1 MRRALLVGA
10 LVLVAVFCAHAAFLV
25 SRDRQAA
32 AQWVTLASRA
42 HSSVFR
48 QYLERKDYYAGYSYG
63 LAAGFTAF
71 ALTLSLQRRR
81 RALGGVAGGFT
92 LMGVLYGAGCFLI
105 GCCGS
110 PMLGIYLSV
119 FGAKVLGF
127 LKPLM
132 ALITTVSVLVSG
144 IIVVRRSRAAACES
158 CEPECEPS
166 LRESA
171 TPTADPPRF

>member
-1 MRRALLVGA
+1 MTSRAWLVGV
-10 LVLVAVFCAHAAFLV
+10 LVLLAVFCSHAAFLV
-25 SRDRQAA
+25 WRDQHAA
-32 AQWVTLASRA
+32 SQWVTLASRA

-48 QYLERKDYYAGYSYG
+48 QYLEREDYLAGYSYG

-92 LMGVLYGAGCFLI
+92 LMGVLYGGGCFLI

-119 FGAKVLGF
+119 FGAKILGF

-132 ALITTVSVLVSG
+132 ALITTASVFVSG
-144 IIVVRRSRAAACES
+144 ILVVRRSRAACDACAPGCES
-158 CEPECEPS
+158 MLPEVPS
-166 LRESA
+166 PARKVL
-171 TPTADPPRF
+171 

>member
-10 LVLVAVFCAHAAFLV
+10 LVLVAVLCAHAAILV
-25 SRDRQAA
+25 WRDQHAA
-32 AQWVTLASRA
+32 SQWVTLASRA

-71 ALTLSLQRRR
+71 ALTLSLRRRR

-110 PMLGIYLSV
+110 PMLAIYLSV
-119 FGAKVLGF
+119 FGGTILGF

-132 ALITTVSVLVSG
+132 ALITTAAVLVSG
-144 IIVVRRSRAAACES
+144 IIVVRRSRAAS
-158 CEPECEPS
+158 CASCSPGCEPS
-166 LRESA
+166 LSDAASPARNA
-171 TPTADPPRF
+171 R